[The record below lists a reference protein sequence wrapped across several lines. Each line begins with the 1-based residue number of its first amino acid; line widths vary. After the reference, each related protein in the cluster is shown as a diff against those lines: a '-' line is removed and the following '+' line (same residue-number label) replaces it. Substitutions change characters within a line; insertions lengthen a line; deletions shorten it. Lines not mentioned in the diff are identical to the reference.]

1 MFKELC
7 ATLLVICNPLLNG
20 FDFNYNI
27 NPRDNFVQGIAECTV
42 LNNAFIPPT
51 ERVVVA
57 ISVAQAILES
67 DWGRSRF
74 AKEAN
79 NFYGII
85 ETDKTEPHIKSLN
98 SNIML
103 KMYGN
108 KCESVSDYIELLNT
122 SSAFKEYR
130 ELRVRQ
136 YMSDNVDVFQ
146 IIETLENYAVD
157 PEYTKKL
164 LAVTLGL
171 FENIQNYLNQK
182 KYGTTIIIIKRHNF
196 LDNLLKSHM
205 YGVV

>member
-7 ATLLVICNPLLNG
+7 ATLFVLCNPMING
-20 FDFNYNI
+20 FDFNYSI
-27 NPRDNFVQGIAECTV
+27 NRRDDFVKGIAECTV
-42 LNNAFIPPT
+42 VNNTFVPPT

-79 NFYGII
+79 NFYGMIQ
-85 ETDKTEPHIKSLN
+85 TDETEPHIKSLN
-98 SNIML
+98 SDIML
-103 KMYGN
+103 KVYGN

-122 SSAFKEYR
+122 SSAFEEYR
-130 ELRVRQ
+130 ELRVKQ
-136 YMSDNVDVFQ
+136 VLDDNVNVYD
-146 IIETLENYAVD
+146 IIQTLENYAVD

-171 FENIQNYLNQK
+171 FEKYPKLFKSKEIWDYYNNNK
-182 KYGTTIIIIKRHNF
+182 KT
-196 LDNLLKSHM
+196 
-205 YGVV
+205 

>member
-7 ATLLVICNPLLNG
+7 ATLFLLCNPMLNG
-20 FDFNYNI
+20 FDFNYDM
-27 NPRDNFVQGIAECTV
+27 NPRDEFVQGIAECTV
-42 LNNAFIPPT
+42 KTNTFIPPPD
-51 ERVVVA
+51 RVIIA

-85 ETDKTEPHIKSLN
+85 ETDRTEPHIKSLN
-98 SNIML
+98 SDIML

-108 KCESVSDYIELLNT
+108 KCESVSDYINLLNT
-122 SSAFKEYR
+122 SSAFEEYR
-130 ELRVRQ
+130 NIRLKQ
-136 YMSDNVDVFQ
+136 YMTGNVEISKV
-146 IIETLENYAVD
+146 IRSLKNYAVD

-171 FENIQNYLNQK
+171 FEKYPQIFRSKEIWDYYNNNK
-182 KYGTTIIIIKRHNF
+182 KT
-196 LDNLLKSHM
+196 
-205 YGVV
+205 

>member
-20 FDFNYNI
+20 FDFNYEI
-27 NPRDNFVQGIAECTV
+27 NPRDQFVQGVAECTV

-85 ETDKTEPHIKSLN
+85 ETDETEPHIKSLN

-108 KCESVSDYIELLNT
+108 KCESVSDYIALLNN

-130 ELRVRQ
+130 DLRVKQ
-136 YMSDNVDVFQ
+136 YMSDDVNIFEL
-146 IIETLENYAVD
+146 IETLDNYAVD

-171 FENIQNYLNQK
+171 FEKYPQIFKSKEIWDYYNNNK
-182 KYGTTIIIIKRHNF
+182 KT
-196 LDNLLKSHM
+196 
-205 YGVV
+205 

>member
-1 MFKELC
+1 MFRELC
-7 ATLLVICNPLLNG
+7 ATLFLLCNPMLNG
-20 FDFNYNI
+20 FDFNYDM
-27 NPRDNFVQGIAECTV
+27 NPRDEFVQGIAECTV

-85 ETDKTEPHIKSLN
+85 ETDETEPHIKSLN

-108 KCESVSDYIELLNT
+108 KCESVSDYIALLNN

-130 ELRVRQ
+130 DLRVKQ
-136 YMSDNVDVFQ
+136 YMSDNVNIFEL
-146 IIETLENYAVD
+146 IETLDNYAVD

-171 FENIQNYLNQK
+171 FEKYPQIFKSKEIWDYYNNNK
-182 KYGTTIIIIKRHNF
+182 KT
-196 LDNLLKSHM
+196 
-205 YGVV
+205 

>member
-20 FDFNYNI
+20 FDFNYEI
-27 NPRDNFVQGIAECTV
+27 NPRDHFVQGVAECTV

-85 ETDKTEPHIKSLN
+85 ETDETEPHIKSLN
-98 SNIML
+98 SDIML
-103 KMYGN
+103 KVYGN
-108 KCESVSDYIELLNT
+108 KCESVSDYIALLNN

-130 ELRVRQ
+130 DLRVKQ
-136 YMSDNVDVFQ
+136 YMSDNVNIFEL
-146 IIETLENYAVD
+146 IETLENYAVD

-171 FENIQNYLNQK
+171 FEKYPQIFKSKEIWDYYKNNK
-182 KYGTTIIIIKRHNF
+182 KT
-196 LDNLLKSHM
+196 
-205 YGVV
+205 

>member
-20 FDFNYNI
+20 FDFNYDI
-27 NPRDNFVQGIAECTV
+27 NPRDQFIQGITECTV

-51 ERVVVA
+51 ERVVVVV
-57 ISVAQAILES
+57 SVAQAILES

-74 AKEAN
+74 ATEAN

-98 SNIML
+98 SDIML

-108 KCESVSDYIELLNT
+108 KCESVSDYIALLNN

-130 ELRVRQ
+130 DLRIKQ
-136 YMSDNVDVFQ
+136 YMSDDVNIFEL
-146 IIETLENYAVD
+146 IETLENYAVD

-164 LAVTLGL
+164 FAVTLGL
-171 FENIQNYLNQK
+171 FEKYPQIFKSKEIWDYYNNNK
-182 KYGTTIIIIKRHNF
+182 KT
-196 LDNLLKSHM
+196 
-205 YGVV
+205 

>member
-103 KMYGN
+103 KMY
-108 KCESVSDYIELLNT
+108 
-122 SSAFKEYR
+122 R
-130 ELRVRQ
+130 EQVQL
-136 YMSDNVDVFQ
+136 
-146 IIETLENYAVD
+146 I
-157 PEYTKKL
+157 
-164 LAVTLGL
+164 
-171 FENIQNYLNQK
+171 
-182 KYGTTIIIIKRHNF
+182 
-196 LDNLLKSHM
+196 
-205 YGVV
+205 

>member
-20 FDFNYNI
+20 FDFNYDI
-27 NPRDNFVQGIAECTV
+27 NPRDQFVQGVAECTV
-42 LNNAFIPPT
+42 LNNAFIPPP
-51 ERVVVA
+51 ERVVVVV
-57 ISVAQAILES
+57 SVAQAILES

-85 ETDKTEPHIKSLN
+85 ETDATEPHIKSLN

-108 KCESVSDYIELLNT
+108 KCESVADYIDLLNN

-130 ELRVRQ
+130 DLRVKQ
-136 YMSDNVDVFQ
+136 YMSDNVNIFELID
-146 IIETLENYAVD
+146 TLENYAVD

-171 FENIQNYLNQK
+171 FEKYPQIFKSKEIWDYYNNNK
-182 KYGTTIIIIKRHNF
+182 KI
-196 LDNLLKSHM
+196 
-205 YGVV
+205 